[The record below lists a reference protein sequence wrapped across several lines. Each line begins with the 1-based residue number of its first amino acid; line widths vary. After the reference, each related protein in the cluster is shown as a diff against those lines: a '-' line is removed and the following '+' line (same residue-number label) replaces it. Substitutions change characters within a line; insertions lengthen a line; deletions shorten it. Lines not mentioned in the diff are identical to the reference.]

1 MRHIQPFIPGEKRT
15 VKVNVAGNR
24 VRPTDVEDAKSPAGL
39 CCSRIAFQELSEF
52 GFGNCKFREATMQT
66 DQKFWIDPHDGLV
79 EALQPGEMNGD
90 FPVEGALILRL
101 ARLARHLPK
110 RIHRPRSCAM

>member
-39 CCSRIAFQELSEF
+39 CCSRIAFHELSEF
-52 GFGNCKFREATMQT
+52 GFGNCKFREATIQT
-66 DQKFWIDPHDGLV
+66 DQKLWKNPNYGFVQSFESREVNRNLTIERALV
-79 EALQPGEMNGD
+79 G
-90 FPVEGALILRL
+90 
-101 ARLARHLPK
+101 
-110 RIHRPRSCAM
+110 